1 LLFKQDPQS
10 KKFIL
15 NNSLVFEGGRYRYS
29 GEKYLTISRKNSLT
43 DSLSNQGSRKS
54 LARSVRS
61 TRVPTVENF
70 HVPDDFRNSRNE
82 LKTSNSRFNVK
93 VSVASWRV
101 TSGRSKHS
109 ETKDQFPPSA
119 KDQRTPRSSS
129 QLIEDN
135 GRLLANI
142 GFNFKTMQD
151 SIRKEMP
158 TDSKKFNSSFN
169 SVVKSTDVEE
179 KYREQLRG
187 KSSRNVGSQRGSD
200 ALWLR

>member
-1 LLFKQDPQS
+1 MLFKQDPQS

-158 TDSKKFNSSFN
+158 ADSKKFNSSVN